1 MASLWLLGR
10 ERRGPAWG
18 RSPCHPARP
27 PCSWGMGS
35 SSPVFFS
42 ASPGES
48 GGGGACSLLPPL
60 CPGFCP
66 TGLLKCTPPVWFKPQ
81 LPKTLLSL
89 TPGRT
94 PLSTQPAH
102 ISPSLIPKDA
112 LCCPQFKGRFFTS
125 GTATSSLCLPRLH
138 PSASLKPLPSEI
150 LCPFSPNAPFFPCF
164 LKLCS
169 FFFFL
174 SYFRATP
181 VAYGGSQIRGLIRAI
196 AAGLCHSHAR
206 SSTH

>member
-1 MASLWLLGR
+1 MMKWLPCGSLAGRGEDLPGAGVLATLLDHHAAGEWGVLLRSSSQPLLGR
-10 ERRGPAWG
+10 VGVGVPA
-18 RSPCHPARP
+18 H
-27 PCSWGMGS
+27 S
-35 SSPVFFS
+35 SHHSVLVS
-42 ASPGES
+42 A
-48 GGGGACSLLPPL
+48 LLGFLSAPPL
-60 CPGFCP
+60 
-66 TGLLKCTPPVWFKPQ
+66 VWFKPQ

-169 FFFFL
+169 FFFF
-174 SYFRATP
+174 FC
-181 VAYGGSQIRGLIRAI
+181 LILGPHLWHMEVPRL
-196 AAGLCHSHAR
+196 GV
-206 SSTH
+206 